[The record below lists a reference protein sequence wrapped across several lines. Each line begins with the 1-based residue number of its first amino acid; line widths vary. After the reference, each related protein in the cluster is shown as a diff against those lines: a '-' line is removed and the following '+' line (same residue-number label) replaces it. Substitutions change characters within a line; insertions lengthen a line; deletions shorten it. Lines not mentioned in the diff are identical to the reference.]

1 MPRVEQELLS
11 PSGVHVF
18 TPFRNIWVH
27 PRFLVGS
34 CYSIFSFMC
43 ILCRSLLVLLSFFS
57 FSHCV
62 SVLLRFRDSDYPLCI
77 FKLFLKCNEKVTK
90 CCIAI
95 YELLVLS
102 EDLNSP
108 PVLVWFALVN
118 PRVSLWY
125 FVNHCFVWFFLSD
138 TSGHLRTS
146 AIPEFIPWY

>member
-1 MPRVEQELLS
+1 MGATSRAWTAKSLWSTCVHSLAEHLSSPPVFSGFALLD
-11 PSGVHVF
+11 
-18 TPFRNIWVH
+18 
-27 PRFLVGS
+27 RF
-34 CYSIFSFMC
+34 MW
-43 ILCRSLLVLLSFFS
+43 ILCRSLLVLLSFLS
-57 FSHCV
+57 FNHCV

-77 FKLFLKCNEKVTK
+77 FKLFLQCNVKVTK

-125 FVNHCFVWFFLSD
+125 FVNHCFVWFFLSY

-146 AIPEFIPWY
+146 AATEFSHLY